1 MAGDKF
7 NLRVNSWYKTYG
19 ASPGTPV
26 SPLNDLIDALA
37 GGIGNITGGHGGAT
51 ATEIINSGVLTP
63 GVTNILNNQS
73 YNSSRPKAFV
83 NWIFLDE
90 QFKYYGGGLEQV
102 GNNEEFITH
111 IFNEVPVSKNGYLYV
126 YVSNETPNIDVPAC
140 R

>member
-1 MAGDKF
+1 MILKVMAGDKF

-90 QFKYYGGGLEQV
+90 QFKYYGGGWSRWGIMKNLL
-102 GNNEEFITH
+102 H
-111 IFNEVPVSKNGYLYV
+111 IYLMK
-126 YVSNETPNIDVPAC
+126 C